1 MRRTLL
7 FGMMVVV
14 LGVAMRAVLAEE
26 EAKNAQKGHAPF
38 AHVVIFRMKEG
49 APKDAVEK
57 AITDCHELLAKIPSV
72 RSIRAGRPAA
82 RSTPDVPKM
91 QYDFALL
98 VLVEDADG
106 LEAYLKHPLHLEFV
120 KRHGPYF
127 DREKLQVFD
136 FLDQRK

>member
-1 MRRTLL
+1 ML
-7 FGMMVVV
+7 VVAI
-14 LGVAMRAVLAEE
+14 GTTANAVSAD
-26 EAKNAQKGHAPF
+26 AKSDKKGHAPY
-38 AHVVIFRMKEG
+38 AHVVVFRMKEN

-57 AITDCHELLAKIPSV
+57 ALADCHELLAKIPSV
-72 RSIRAGRPAA
+72 RSVRAGRPAA
-82 RSTPDVPKM
+82 KGTPDVPKM

-120 KRHGPYF
+120 KKHGPYF

-136 FLDQRK
+136 FLDQSK